1 MTRKHDVLILT
12 QCFPPDVG
20 GIENMMGALAD
31 ALAAA
36 GNDVTV
42 LADGAAEAAGGRFAY
57 PVRRFD
63 GFKPLRRWRKGRA
76 AERILRSGRIGVI
89 IADSWK
95 SLEHLRTSVIRRA
108 GCTVLVLAHGMEFP
122 IRLSERKAARIRAAF
137 DKADEIVAN
146 SRYTASQCA
155 PYRRRSLLRVATPP
169 IPPQPDP
176 GAARVESLRQAHG
189 GALNVLTLCRLEPR
203 KGVDRLI
210 EATAALRAEFPR
222 IRLHVAGGGPD
233 RERLQARAGELG
245 LDTHVVFHGRVSDE
259 DKAALYAFADIFAMP
274 ARREGSS
281 VEGFGIVYLEAAW
294 YGTPSIAGTE
304 GGASDAVQDG
314 ETGLLC
320 DGQDPAAVTA
330 VLRAMAADPDLRG
343 RLGANAGRVARRQI
357 WENRLADYL
366 PSRAKEPT
374 ADVP

>member
-1 MTRKHDVLILT
+1 MARTHGVLILT
-12 QCFPPDVG
+12 QCFPPVVG
-20 GIENMMGALAD
+20 GIENMMGGLAD

-36 GNDVTV
+36 GRDVTV
-42 LADGAAEAAGGRFAY
+42 LADGPAERTGLRLPY
-57 PVRRFD
+57 SLRRFS
-63 GFKPLRRWRKGRA
+63 GFKPLRRWRKGHA
-76 AERILRSGRIGVI
+76 AERILRAGKTSVI

-95 SLEHLRTSVIRRA
+95 SLEHLSPSVIRRA

-122 IRLSERKAARIRAAF
+122 VRIAARKAARIRRAF
-137 DKADEIVAN
+137 DKADEIIAN
-146 SRYTASQCA
+146 SRYTAGQCA
-155 PYRRRSLLRVATPP
+155 PYRQRSLLRVATPP

-176 GAARVESLRQAHG
+176 VAKRLESLRQAYG
-189 GALNVLTLCRLEPR
+189 GALNVMTLCRLEPR

-210 EATAALRAEFPR
+210 EAMATLRTEFPA
-222 IRLHVAGGGPD
+222 IRLHVAGSGPD
-233 RERLQARAGELG
+233 RERLQARVGQLG
-245 LDTHVVFHGRVSDE
+245 LDRDVVFHGRVSDE

-294 YGTPSIAGTE
+294 YGTPSIAGTD

-330 VLRAMAADPDLRG
+330 ALRTMAADPDLRG
-343 RLGANAGRVARRQI
+343 RLGANAERGARRQI
-357 WENRLADYL
+357 WANRLADFL
-366 PSRAKEPT
+366 PSRT
-374 ADVP
+374 